1 MTGGAACTA
10 RASTRGLGW
19 VTARSST
26 RSHRVTAH
34 GPHSIGS
41 SAAGRLHVPAGDT
54 IVHIPSWTVTSLAVN
69 LARCLYGSPASW
81 ERTSRAR
88 SRRPNIPAV
97 QPCDGRPRSA
107 AATCSGCAGV
117 SGGAPVRRPSAART
131 TTDSPGLSC
140 PEALWWWSIAAT
152 RRRRVAGAAA
162 HPARK
167 STTVCGSAGS
177 AGRSVTVQWSVN
189 NAQSPAYAARVRP
202 ESTRAGS
209 SVVISA
215 AVVMAVRGRGG

>member
-1 MTGGAACTA
+1 MRGQAAQ
-10 RASTRGLGW
+10 RGRDPFRVRRGL
-19 VTARSST
+19 R
-26 RSHRVTAH
+26 
-34 GPHSIGS
+34 
-41 SAAGRLHVPAGDT
+41 
-54 IVHIPSWTVTSLAVN
+54 
-69 LARCLYGSPASW
+69 RCA
-81 ERTSRAR
+81 
-88 SRRPNIPAV
+88 
-97 QPCDGRPRSA
+97 
-107 AATCSGCAGV
+107 
-117 SGGAPVRRPSAART
+117 VRRPSAART

-162 HPARK
+162 HAARK
-167 STTVCGSAGS
+167 STTVRGSAGS

-189 NAQSPAYAARVRP
+189 NAQSPAYAARVRA